1 MTNQEKELLSN
12 FEARLRQLI
21 YLHDELKQR
30 NVELQQLLN
39 EKEEALTKM
48 SVNYTLLEKDYNN
61 LKSATALSLNGG
73 DVKQTRDRLTKL
85 VREIDKCITLL
96 K

>member
-21 YLHDELKQR
+21 YLHDELKLR